1 MKNRLHLDL
10 ITTDFE
16 TELARLLSLGAT
28 ELATLPGL
36 DDTRRSRRERVRP
49 DPRLTRRPRPAS
61 VRGDP
66 MTSNEQPEYR
76 PSASER
82 ARDQVARYE
91 ASDGTDGGELDG
103 RPVVIL
109 TTRGASSGA
118 LRKTPIMR
126 VVDGDSYIAI
136 ASYAGNPRNP
146 AWYYNLQRRPR
157 CRDPRRCAPH
167 TGTGPGGLR

>member
-1 MKNRLHLDL
+1 
-10 ITTDFE
+10 
-16 TELARLLSLGAT
+16 
-28 ELATLPGL
+28 
-36 DDTRRSRRERVRP
+36 
-49 DPRLTRRPRPAS
+49 
-61 VRGDP
+61 
-66 MTSNEQPEYR
+66 MTSNEPSEYR

-126 VVDGDSYIAI
+126 VVDGNSYIAI

-146 AWYYNLQRRPR
+146 AWYYNLSADPEAEIRDGARRVPVR
-157 CRDPRRCAPH
+157 AREVSGDEKARVWAIADGGNPAYARYRAAAGRDIPVLLLEPS
-167 TGTGPGGLR
+167 P

>member
-1 MKNRLHLDL
+1 MN
-10 ITTDFE
+10 TD
-16 TELARLLSLGAT
+16 
-28 ELATLPGL
+28 
-36 DDTRRSRRERVRP
+36 
-49 DPRLTRRPRPAS
+49 
-61 VRGDP
+61 
-66 MTSNEQPEYR
+66 EQPEYR

-103 RPVVIL
+103 RPVIIL

-146 AWYYNLQRRPR
+146 AWYYNLSANPDAEI
-157 CRDPRRCAPH
+157 RDGADRIPVRSREVSGDEKVRIWSIADAGNPAYARYRELA
-167 TGTGPGGLR
+167 GRDIPVLLLEPKPPELVR